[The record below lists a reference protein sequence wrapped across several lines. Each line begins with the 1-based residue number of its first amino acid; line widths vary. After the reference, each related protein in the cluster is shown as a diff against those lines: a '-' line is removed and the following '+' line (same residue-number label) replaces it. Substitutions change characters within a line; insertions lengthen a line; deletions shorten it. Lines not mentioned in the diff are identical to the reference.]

1 MCSVA
6 VRAGR
11 EGRAG
16 EGRARGRARGEGR
29 APRETRPRQQPHCD
43 LESRYYCP
51 LLAGLILCHAKV
63 KRDPYTSSYFYDSG
77 GEKVVGWEGQTK
89 LRY

>member
-6 VRAGR
+6 VRAGG

-63 KRDPYTSSYFYDSG
+63 KRDPFTSSYFYDSG
-77 GEKVVGWEGQTK
+77 GKVVGWEGQTK